1 MEGLRDKEGKKEKGE
16 RNSWMAPVETCGLF
30 LSGSKQPGN
39 NHTLSG
45 IPDAK
50 IFHVTVLNERVRS
63 HQNRMCED
71 LNLVVELALSTAACG
86 RFRI

>member
-1 MEGLRDKEGKKEKGE
+1 MERYGR
-16 RNSWMAPVETCGLF
+16 MARMETCGVF

-50 IFHVTVLNERVRS
+50 IFHVMDLNERFA
-63 HQNRMCED
+63 
-71 LNLVVELALSTAACG
+71 LNKTGCVNIFNLFMELV
-86 RFRI
+86 

>member
-1 MEGLRDKEGKKEKGE
+1 M
-16 RNSWMAPVETCGLF
+16 ETCGVF

-50 IFHVTVLNERVRS
+50 IFLVMDLNERFA
-63 HQNRMCED
+63 
-71 LNLVVELALSTAACG
+71 LNKTGCVNIFNLFMELV
-86 RFRI
+86 

>member
-1 MEGLRDKEGKKEKGE
+1 
-16 RNSWMAPVETCGLF
+16 MARVETCGLF

-50 IFHVTVLNERVRS
+50 IFHVMVLNEQSVLIKTGCV
-63 HQNRMCED
+63 NILTC
-71 LNLVVELALSTAACG
+71 
-86 RFRI
+86 

>member
-1 MEGLRDKEGKKEKGE
+1 
-16 RNSWMAPVETCGLF
+16 MARVETCGLF

-50 IFHVTVLNERVRS
+50 IFHVTVLNEQSILIKTGCVNILTCLR
-63 HQNRMCED
+63 N
-71 LNLVVELALSTAACG
+71 
-86 RFRI
+86 